1 MRDTN
6 ILIRSRKQ
14 AFGISAVLIL
24 ALLTYFSSIYF
35 KKQEM
40 DKIESS
46 KDEEILSEKFNFSS
60 NKLSLL
66 DISYILSNEKL
77 FLDQYEIE
85 YLEFQKYF
93 EKFKNL
99 NFYNNENQKELFRE
113 LILKTEELRKIE
125 RNSQFENRTAT
136 EISEF
141 TLIIQLRAKLLRR
154 TYNELLSEFDREN
167 QIIFLRYQRYASIS
181 MYSSMLLSLTTVC
194 LVLYHLLFY
203 TLKHIVLPLH
213 TLSKEVKRLIQGKN
227 IEMSFQDR
235 NSELGELA
243 RAISILYKDFISE
256 RALKETREKMLE
268 KTREEIQDQLGF
280 VSVLIDII
288 PFPLFYKDS
297 DTRFI
302 GFNKAYEEIFNV
314 DRKDLIGKKVLDLDY
329 LPETDRI
336 LYQKE
341 DEDVIQNSS
350 ELKKEMPIPFADG
363 KIHYT
368 LYWIKGF
375 RKKDGSPGGLIGTFI
390 DISQQKE
397 IEKLY
402 DEVREEKEK
411 SDKLLLNILP
421 QKVADELKETG
432 IVTPVYYDEITIL
445 FTDFKGFT
453 QIAQKM
459 TPQEL
464 IKELD
469 SCFSQFD
476 KIAER
481 YKLEKLKTIGDSY
494 MCAAGLYKRNEP
506 HALYTALAALEIR
519 NLMNQVKFIK
529 ESLGFPYW
537 ELRIGMHSGP
547 VMAGVVGEK
556 KFAYDIWGDTVNTA
570 SRMES
575 SGVAGQVNISESTH
589 HLIEPYFEFTY
600 RGEVDAK
607 NKGKVKMFFI
617 ERIKPKYSVDKEGFV
632 PSENL
637 LSLL

>member
-1 MRDTN
+1 MSDTN

-14 AFGISAVLIL
+14 AVGISSILIL
-24 ALLTYFSSIYF
+24 ALLTYFSSLYF

-40 DKIESS
+40 EKIEKT
-46 KDEEILSEKFNFSS
+46 KDDEILSEKFIFSS

-85 YLEFQKYF
+85 YLDFQRDF
-93 EKFKNL
+93 EKFKKISFNSS
-99 NFYNNENQKELFRE
+99 ENQRE
-113 LILKTEELRKIE
+113 LIKELIEKTEELRKIE
-125 RNSQFENRTAT
+125 RNSQYENRTLE
-136 EISEF
+136 EISQF
-141 TLIIQLRAKLLRR
+141 TLVIQLRAKLLRR
-154 TYNELLSEFDREN
+154 TYSELLSEFDTEN
-167 QIIFLRYQRYASIS
+167 QIVFNKLQTYASLSMYASII
-181 MYSSMLLSLTTVC
+181 LSLITFF

-203 TLKHIVLPLH
+203 TFKEIVHPLH

-235 NSELGELA
+235 DSELGELA
-243 RAISILYKDFISE
+243 RAISILYKDFTSE
-256 RALKETREKMLE
+256 RALKEAKEKTLE
-268 KTREEIQDQLGF
+268 KTQEEIQDQLTF

-288 PFPLFYKDS
+288 PFPLFYKGA
-297 DTRFI
+297 DTSFI
-302 GFNKAYEEIFNV
+302 GFNKAYEEIFNI
-314 DRKDLIGKKVLDLDY
+314 DRKDLIGKKVLDLEY
-329 LPETDRI
+329 LPLEDRI

-341 DEDVIQNSS
+341 DEDVIRNAA

-363 KIHYT
+363 KVHYT

-375 RKKDGSPGGLIGTFI
+375 RKKDGTPGGLIGTFI

-402 DEVREEKEK
+402 SEVREEKDK

-432 IVTPVYYDEITIL
+432 IVTPVYYDQITIL

-481 YKLEKLKTIGDSY
+481 FKMEKLKTIGDSY
-494 MCAAGLYKRNEP
+494 MCAAGLYNKNDP

-575 SGVAGQVNISESTH
+575 SGVAGQVNISDSTYQ
-589 HLIEPYFEFTY
+589 LIEPYFIFTY

-607 NKGKVKMFFI
+607 NKGKVKMYFI
-617 ERIKPKYSVDKEGFV
+617 ERIKPEFSQDIDGFV
-632 PSENL
+632 PSEKL